1 MRGVRRV
8 RWVSLMAVIAVAA
21 GSACSGGGP
30 DPRATTAPVIVAPS
44 SVSTS
49 MTNSASTTVSAGG
62 TSTTGGPSA
71 TGVPPEAQVD
81 SADGAAAF
89 VHFLVEEVNRAYRTA
104 DVGVLPPL
112 LAPECLGCVALTQ
125 DLASTAAMKQRVSGD
140 IWSTRRVLVNTW
152 EPGRGTL
159 TLTVDQNRVDYLDGL
174 GRRVDT
180 ADVGTFTYIL
190 TLGRVGQQWR
200 VTRWQKV
207 VP

>member
-1 MRGVRRV
+1 MRGIRRV
-8 RWVSLMAVIAVAA
+8 RWVSFVAVVMV
-21 GSACSGGGP
+21 SACTGGGP
-30 DPRATTAPVIVAPS
+30 DPTATTAPVMVS
-44 SVSTS
+44 SSSMSTS
-49 MTNSASTTVSAGG
+49 ATRPASATTSAGG
-62 TSTTGGPSA
+62 TSTTTGPSA
-71 TGVPPEAQVD
+71 TGVPPEAQAD
-81 SADGAAAF
+81 TADGAIAF
-89 VHFLVEEVNRAYRTA
+89 VKFVVAEINRAYRTP
-104 DVGVLPPL
+104 DVGVLPQL

-125 DLASTAAMKQRVSGD
+125 DLAATVAMKQRVAGD
-140 IWSTRRVLVNTW
+140 IWSTRSVLVNTW

-159 TLTVDQNRVDYLDGL
+159 TLTVDQNRVDYVDGL